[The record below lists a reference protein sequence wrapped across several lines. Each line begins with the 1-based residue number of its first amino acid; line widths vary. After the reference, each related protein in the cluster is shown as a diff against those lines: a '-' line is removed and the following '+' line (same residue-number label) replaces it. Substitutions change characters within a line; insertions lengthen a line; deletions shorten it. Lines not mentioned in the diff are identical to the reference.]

1 MTNDFIFPEYNGK
14 NFINI
19 INSIKHNFGINDGIT
34 LENKKIKKISL
45 NQEKGVFILVSGFG
59 WEFYN
64 ILSEIIS

>member
-34 LENKKIKKISL
+34 LENKKIKKILL
-45 NQEKGVFILVSGFG
+45 NKEKVVFI
-59 WEFYN
+59 FYAW
-64 ILSEIIS
+64 IFWMVYIWF